1 MISRLARDLTS
12 NMRFQFQ
19 GATRALDRFFFEFS
33 SPLALA
39 AFRWMFG
46 LTLLLNVVL
55 RMVHTEFYF
64 TDLGGVP
71 TEGALD
77 MLPGYFQPPVEIYP
91 TTLGAAW
98 GFQIVETAAILLG
111 TIGVFGRIGS
121 RLVWSVVYFCHMAL
135 MQRNYS
141 IVYGADMISSFWL
154 FGLCFMDSSER
165 LSVREWL
172 ASRRRGA
179 RAGGIGHGAVSG
191 RVTDTSRRSM
201 FPVFEPAW
209 SRILTSVGLRLIQI
223 QLCVI
228 YMYTGFEKLKGNDWW
243 DQTAVWKVLG
253 NEQLMMADL
262 SFLRNAPLIIGLA
275 TWGTVLFEVY
285 APVLFWP
292 RATRKWML
300 MAGWLL
306 HVGIGL
312 TMGLYIFS
320 LTMMSAYL
328 LFLDSRWLEGKLV
341 KRF

>member
-1 MISRLARDLTS
+1 MNCGASSSSKFSKSLAPRVAL
-12 NMRFQFQ
+12 
-19 GATRALDRFFFEFS
+19 RALDRFFFEFS

-55 RMVHTEFYF
+55 RMLHTDFYF
-64 TDLGGVP
+64 SDLSGVP
-71 TEGALD
+71 SEGALD

-91 TTLGAAW
+91 PTVGAAW
-98 GFQIVETAAILLG
+98 GFQIAMIVAIVLG
-111 TIGVFGRIGS
+111 TVGAFGRFGS
-121 RLVWSVVYFCHMAL
+121 RLVWLVVLFLHLAL

-141 IVYGADMISSFWL
+141 IVYGADMVTSFWL

-172 ASRRRGA
+172 ASRRKGGA
-179 RAGGIGHGAVSG
+179 SG
-191 RVTDTSRRSM
+191 LLSGV
-201 FPVFEPAW
+201 EPAW
-209 SRILTSVGLRLIQI
+209 SRILTSVGLRLVQI

-262 SFLRNAPLIIGLA
+262 SFLRNVPLVIGFA
-275 TWGTVLFEVY
+275 TWGTVLFEIY
-285 APVLFWP
+285 APVLFWQ
-292 RATRKWML
+292 RKTRKWML
-300 MAGWLL
+300 IAGWLL
-306 HVGIGL
+306 HIGIAL

-320 LTMMSAYL
+320 LTMMCAYL
-328 LFLDSRWLEGKLV
+328 LFVDSRWLEARVSPSTTRKS
-341 KRF
+341 F